1 MLRAKSKDKERE
13 TLIAEKKNTSVV
25 SVLKHME
32 LSKRITELT
41 EDLEALQSEM
51 KAILRSL
58 NCGDNKEVSAL
69 KTKVTEMETSRKKL
83 GQQAERYTAELNEA
97 LERYKDLQ
105 KQAALDPDK
114 LNQAQLVLR
123 PDKEKTA
130 VARVRAAYGDKYRL
144 QMMNDSKQRV
154 SQMLGEKNERP
165 SMLKRLEEEEQRIKE
180 TFQLH
185 EKTKKEYER

>member
-1 MLRAKSKDKERE
+1 MNKKED
-13 TLIAEKKNTSVV
+13 S
-25 SVLKHME
+25 
-32 LSKRITELT
+32 
-41 EDLEALQSEM
+41 
-51 KAILRSL
+51 
-58 NCGDNKEVSAL
+58 NKEVSAL

-144 QMMNDSKQRV
+144 QMMNDSKRRV